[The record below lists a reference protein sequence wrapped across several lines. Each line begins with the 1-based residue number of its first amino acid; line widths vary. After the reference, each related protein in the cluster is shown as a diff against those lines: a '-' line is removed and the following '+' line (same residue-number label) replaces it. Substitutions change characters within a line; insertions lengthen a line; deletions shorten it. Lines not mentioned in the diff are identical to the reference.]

1 MQVLSA
7 ELSTKTG
14 KLLPLKCDVRNEED
28 VKAAFEIAKTKFGG
42 VDICISNA
50 GLAHDAPLLSGNTS
64 DWKEIWLRYVA
75 K

>member
-1 MQVLSA
+1 M
-7 ELSTKTG
+7 
-14 KLLPLKCDVRNEED
+14 RNEED

-64 DWKEIWLRYVA
+64 DWKEMAEVCYGNR